1 METEGSL
8 TVARPKGATQ
18 CSVGHSN
25 CLNMPKT
32 GGREDMNLDEMAL
45 EVITDIYIVRSSPFN
60 AVRNHFA
67 RRLEAPNLM

>member
-1 METEGSL
+1 MEAEGSL

-32 GGREDMNLDEMAL
+32 GGREDTDLDEMAL
-45 EVITDIYIVRSSPFN
+45 EVITDIIPLDMDTDEPIDCCWS
-60 AVRNHFA
+60 
-67 RRLEAPNLM
+67 